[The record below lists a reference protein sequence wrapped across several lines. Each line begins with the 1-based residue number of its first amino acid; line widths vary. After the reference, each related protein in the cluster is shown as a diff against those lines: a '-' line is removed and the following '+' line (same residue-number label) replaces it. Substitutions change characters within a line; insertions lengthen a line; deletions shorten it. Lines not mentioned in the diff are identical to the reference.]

1 MRIDRRHRPWLLG
14 ALAAAA
20 AGVGVLVIARRSG
33 AARLAGTGPGL
44 VLGAVAAGLVVMSA
58 LLGVRRRFR
67 RLRVGTPAGWLRAH
81 LWVGITS
88 LVFGLLHGGLAL
100 GGPLTT
106 ALVIVLATAVGSGV
120 VGAALQHV
128 LPGELGASAASETVE
143 DATRTLARTRR
154 DAYVIVW
161 AAAGAPPDDGAE
173 REAVGAL
180 LGEPVRAPRP
190 GAPRA
195 PVTPG
200 DTPSATAAEQ
210 EALRRFYL
218 DVALPFLRAPGA
230 ARSPLAAAAD
240 AALVFDA
247 EAAAIGATLR
257 GPLDDLAACCQ
268 AARGAHRELRTQRWM
283 HGWLL
288 VHVPLSM
295 ALLVLIA
302 AHAALALRY

>member
-1 MRIDRRHRPWLLG
+1 MRVDHRHRPWLFG
-14 ALAAAA
+14 ALATMAV
-20 AGVGVLVIARRSG
+20 GVGVLVIARRSG

-44 VLGAVAAGLVVMSA
+44 VLGASAAGLVVLSV
-58 LLGVRRRFR
+58 LLGLRRRFR
-67 RLRVGTPAGWLRAH
+67 WLRVGTLAGWLRAH
-81 LWVGITS
+81 LWIGLTS
-88 LVFGLLHGGLAL
+88 LVLGLLHGGFAL
-100 GGPLTT
+100 GGPLTSV
-106 ALVIVLATAVGSGV
+106 LVIVLAVAVGSGV
-120 VGAALQHV
+120 LGAALQHV
-128 LPGELGASAASETVE
+128 LPGEINASLAAETAE
-143 DATRTLARTRR
+143 DPARTLARARR

-161 AAAGAPPDDGAE
+161 AACGAPPDDGAE

-190 GAPRA
+190 GALRA
-195 PVTPG
+195 AGSAPG
-200 DTPSATAAEQ
+200 Q
-210 EALRRFYL
+210 EALLRFYRG
-218 DVALPFLRAPGA
+218 VALPFLRAPGA

-247 EAAAIGATLR
+247 EAAAIGGALR
-257 GPLDDLAACCQ
+257 GPLDDLATACE
-268 AARGAHRELRTQRWM
+268 AARRAHRELRTQRWM

>member
-1 MRIDRRHRPWLLG
+1 
-14 ALAAAA
+14 
-20 AGVGVLVIARRSG
+20 VLSV
-33 AARLAGTGPGL
+33 
-44 VLGAVAAGLVVMSA
+44 

-67 RLRVGTPAGWLRAH
+67 WLRVGTLAGWLRGH
-81 LWVGITS
+81 LWVGIAS

-106 ALVIVLATAVGSGV
+106 ALVIVLAIAVGSGV

-128 LPGELGASAASETVE
+128 LPGEISASAGAETAE
-143 DATRTLARTRR
+143 DPTRTLARARR

-161 AAAGAPPDDGAE
+161 AACGAPPDDGAE

-180 LGEPVRAPRP
+180 LGEPVRAPRSVALRDK
-190 GAPRA
+190 G
-195 PVTPG
+195 
-200 DTPSATAAEQ
+200 TAAGQ
-210 EALRRFYL
+210 EALLRFYRG
-218 DVALPFLRAPGA
+218 VALPFLRAPGA
-230 ARSPLAAAAD
+230 ARSPLTAAAD

-247 EAAAIGATLR
+247 EAAAIGAALR
-257 GPLDDLAACCQ
+257 GPLDALAACCE
-268 AARGAHRELRTQRWM
+268 AARRAHRELRTQRWM

-302 AHAALALRY
+302 AHADLALRY